1 MLLIRCALYNRTFNQ
16 IFADHMVAQAREK
29 ASL

>member
-1 MLLIRCALYNRTFNQ
+1 MYGIFSRDRTFNQ
-16 IFADHMVAQAREK
+16 IFADYMVGQAREK